1 MCDKYLKVHGQI
13 QTLYFH
19 NVNSNSEI
27 IDLKLTTNLLLLK
40 TQCVLLCN
48 SAKDYLLVSW
58 MEMLET

>member
-1 MCDKYLKVHGQI
+1 MCDKYLKVQGQI

-19 NVNSNSEI
+19 NVNSNSQI
-27 IDLKLTTNLLLLK
+27 IATNLLLLK